1 MNKILKYLGLAFATF
16 LLIIICLFA
25 YIKFAFDPNQF
36 KSDIVQLVQEKKQRT
51 LVIEG
56 DITLSLFPK
65 IGVDLGKLSLSAHKS
80 NAAFASLQKAH
91 VSLAFLPLLK
101 KQLII
106 DQILLDGVT
115 LSYERNQ
122 DGTSNIDDLL
132 SNDDEKSNT
141 KMQFDVQGIDIKNA
155 QLSLSDMQN
164 ALHLQAKNVQ
174 FSSGRLADKT
184 PTQLQFSAQIIS
196 SKPQADTL
204 INVKSQLYFDLQ
216 EQIFKLDEF
225 DFSLN
230 GVLENKKLETVL
242 QAKSIN
248 SNLQKKTFSLSDFKS
263 TGKTQLADGAAQVS
277 LQSPS
282 IQLSES
288 SVISKEIKGD
298 FSLMGV
304 HHVKGNFNLQNI
316 TGDVNNIKL
325 EKLLVTADAEQ
336 LAKKFKAQLQS
347 GVEIDLKEQR
357 FYLPRFQIDADIH
370 DPSLAQPN
378 IKLPIK
384 GELTASLKT
393 KTIRS
398 QLTSQFDESKIN
410 ATMTML
416 GFDQAAFAFT
426 VDIDQINV
434 DKYLGSKNTSKEK
447 IPAINKA
454 KGEGEETKI
463 DLSALKTFNAN
474 GKITIGKL
482 QVANVKMNAV
492 HIPLRAKNGKIDLTD
507 FSAQLYQGA
516 VKGNLNVDANNNQ
529 IQIQQNMS
537 DIRINPFMQDLLNKD
552 VVEGKGDVVMNLR
565 TQGNT
570 IGALKRALD
579 GSVSLKLVDGAVKGI
594 NLAKTLRDFKSKI
607 LGKTDQQQSVNTLE
621 KTDFSALSASIQ
633 FNDGIGQSDDLQLQ
647 SPFLRVGGSGNVNL
661 HKDALDYVA
670 KVTVVN
676 TATGQE
682 GKDLAQLKDLTIPI
696 RLYGPFDKI
705 AYQLQFSQ
713 ISSEALK
720 SVFKEKAAPVIEE
733 KKKELEE
740 KLKNSLRDK
749 LKGLF

>member
-1 MNKILKYLGLAFATF
+1 MNKILKYLGVAFAAF
-16 LLIIICLFA
+16 LLILICLFA

-51 LVIEG
+51 LVIDG
-56 DITLSLFPK
+56 DIALSFFPK

-132 SNDDEKSNT
+132 SNDDEKSST
-141 KMQFDVQGIDIKNA
+141 KLQFDVQGIDIKNA
-155 QLSLSDMQN
+155 KISMNDLQN
-164 ALHLQAKNVQ
+164 ALQFQAKNVQ

-204 INVKSQLYFDLQ
+204 INLKSQLYFDLQ
-216 EQIFKLDEF
+216 EQIFKLDDF

-230 GVLENKKLETVL
+230 GILENKKLETAL

-248 SNLQKKTFSLSDFKS
+248 SNLQKKTLSLSDFKS
-263 TGKTQLADGAAQVS
+263 TGKTQLAEGAAQVS

-282 IQLSES
+282 IELSES
-288 SVISKEIKGD
+288 SVLSKEIKGD
-298 FSLMGV
+298 FSLMGSQ
-304 HHVKGNFNLQNI
+304 HAKGNFNLQNI
-316 TGDVNNIKL
+316 TGDANNIKL

-336 LAKKFKAQLQS
+336 LAKKIKAQLQS
-347 GVEIDLKEQR
+347 GVEIDIKEQR
-357 FYLPRFQIDADIH
+357 LYLPRFQIDADIN
-370 DPSLAQPN
+370 DPSLAQQN
-378 IKLPIK
+378 IKLPIN
-384 GELTASLKT
+384 GELTANLKT

-398 QLTSQFDESKIN
+398 TLTSQFDESKIN

-416 GFDQAAFAFT
+416 GFDQPAFAFT
-426 VDIDQINV
+426 VDVDQINV
-434 DKYLGSKNTSKEK
+434 DKYLGTQNPSKEK
-447 IPAINKA
+447 TPATNKA
-454 KGEGEETKI
+454 KVEESEI

-492 HIPLRAKNGKIDLTD
+492 QIPLRAKNGKIDLTD
-507 FSAQLYQGA
+507 FSAQLYQGT
-516 VKGNLNVDANNNQ
+516 VKGNLNVDANSNQ

-537 DIRINPFMQDLLNKD
+537 GIRINPFIQDLLNKD
-552 VVEGKGDVVMNLR
+552 VVEGKGDVVLNLR

-570 IGALKRALD
+570 VNAFKRALD
-579 GSVSLKLVDGAVKGI
+579 GNVSLKLVDGAVKGI

-633 FNDGIGQSDDLQLQ
+633 FKDGIGQSDDLQLQ

-682 GKDLAQLKDLTIPI
+682 GKDLAQLKDLTIPV

-705 AYQLQFSQ
+705 DYQLQFSQ

-733 KKKELEE
+733 KKKEVEE

>member
-1 MNKILKYLGLAFATF
+1 MNKILKYLGMAFAAF
-16 LLIIICLFA
+16 LLILICLFA

-51 LVIEG
+51 LVIDG
-56 DITLSLFPK
+56 DIALSFFPK

-132 SNDDEKSNT
+132 SNDDEKSST

-155 QLSLSDMQN
+155 QISMNDIQN
-164 ALHLQAKNVQ
+164 GLRMQAKNVQ
-174 FSSGRLADKT
+174 FTSGRLADKT

-196 SKPQADTL
+196 SKPQTDTQ
-204 INVKSQLYFDLQ
+204 INLKSQLYFDLQ
-216 EQIFKLDEF
+216 EQIFKLDDF

-248 SNLQKKTFSLSDFKS
+248 SNLQKKTLSLSDFKS
-263 TGKTQLADGAAQVS
+263 TGKTQLAEGAAQVS
-277 LQSPS
+277 LQSSS
-282 IQLSES
+282 IELSEN
-288 SVISKEIKGD
+288 SVLSKEIKGD
-298 FSLMGV
+298 FSLIGAQ
-304 HHVKGNFNLQNI
+304 HAKGNFKLQNI
-316 TGDVNNIKL
+316 TGDANNIKL

-336 LAKKFKAQLQS
+336 LAKKIKAQLQS

-357 FYLPRFQIDADIH
+357 LYLPRFQIDADIN
-370 DPSLAQPN
+370 DQSLPQPN

-384 GELTASLKT
+384 GELTANLKT

-398 QLTSQFDESKIN
+398 TLTSQFDESKIN
-410 ATMTML
+410 ASMTML
-416 GFDQAAFAFT
+416 GFDQPAFAFT

-434 DKYLGSKNTSKEK
+434 DKYLGAQNPSTDKK
-447 IPAINKA
+447 PATNKA
-454 KGEGEETKI
+454 KGEESKI

-492 HIPLRAKNGKIDLTD
+492 QIPMRAKNGKIDLTD

-516 VKGNLNVDANNNQ
+516 VKGNLSVDANSNQ

-537 DIRINPFMQDLLNKD
+537 GIRINPFMQDLLNKD
-552 VVEGKGDVVMNLR
+552 VVEGKGDVAMNLR

-570 IGALKRALD
+570 ISAFKRALD
-579 GSVSLKLVDGAVKGI
+579 GSVSLKLIDGAVKGI

-633 FNDGIGQSDDLQLQ
+633 FKDGIGQSDDLQLQ
-647 SPFLRVGGSGNVNL
+647 SPFLRVGGSGNVDL

-705 AYQLQFSQ
+705 DYQLQFSQ

-733 KKKELEE
+733 KKKEVEE